1 MRRPR
6 GVILLVRFSLILLAT
21 VVVLGTAPVLAADDP
36 RADALIQQGLDLRRE
51 GKPAEALELFQRA
64 HAIAP
69 SPRTFGQLGLVETSL
84 QHWADADL
92 HLSMSLANPD
102 DAWIRKN
109 RAFLEQA
116 LATSKHHIGELVVDG
131 PAGAEV
137 FVGGKSVG
145 TLPAVPTLHL
155 VEGAVS
161 ISATAPGF
169 KAFDQTVVIRP
180 GARTPVAIALT
191 PIPLQPVATTAT
203 ASAAA
208 AASPAPLVT
217 AAVSAEPGTPGW
229 HAWVGAPL
237 ASIGAGLLAWGIVW
251 VAIDGKDD
259 CGVAGGSACG
269 RAYNTKTWGWILAGV
284 GAAAVAT
291 GGVIFFSG
299 RGPAKSDVAVGLA
312 PSSLL
317 LQGRF

>member
-6 GVILLVRFSLILLAT
+6 GVILLVRFALALPAT
-21 VVVLGTAPVLAADDP
+21 GFVLGTAPALAADDP

-92 HLSMSLANPD
+92 HLSVSLANPD

-116 LATSKHHIGELVVDG
+116 LATSKQHIGELVVDG

-155 VEGAVS
+155 AEGAVA
-161 ISATAPGF
+161 ISATAAGF
-169 KAFDQTVVIRP
+169 KNFDQTVAIRP
-180 GARTPVAIALT
+180 GARTPVTIRLT
-191 PIPLQPVATTAT
+191 PIPLPPVATTET
-203 ASAAA
+203 ASVA

-217 AAVSAEPGTPGW
+217 TAGSAEPGTPGHR

-237 ASIGAGLLAWGIVW
+237 ASVGAGLLAWGIVW

-269 RAYNTKTWGWILAGV
+269 RAYDTKTWGWILGGV

-312 PSSLL
+312 PSALL
-317 LQGRF
+317 LEGRF